1 MSVSCG
7 KENPQKKIHA
17 LSPTCVSSLFSDTS
31 EEVVFFTSA
40 DSQITAC
47 PPYWLP
53 LLQSA
58 ACLLLWWGVRGP
70 SAVHGPGVG
79 PEDHSGSV
87 GALHLPLLD
96 LEAITGQQLPGH
108 HHEGV
113 LHVLALL
120 RSQIQV

>member
-1 MSVSCG
+1 MREG
-7 KENPQKKIHA
+7 KSSKTIHA
-17 LSPTCVSSLFSDTS
+17 LSPTCVSSSLFSGTS
-31 EEVVFFTSA
+31 EEVVLFTSA
-40 DSQITAC
+40 DSQITAR
-47 PPYWLP
+47 PPHWLS

-70 SAVHGPGVG
+70 GAVHGPGVG

-96 LEAITGQQLPGH
+96 LEAIAGQQLPGH
-108 HHEGV
+108 HHEGL

-120 RSQIQV
+120 CSQIQV

>member
-1 MSVSCG
+1 MREG
-7 KENPQKKIHA
+7 KSSKKRFT
-17 LSPTCVSSLFSDTS
+17 LSPPRVFLLLSSPAPAKKSSSSPRLTRKSLR
-31 EEVVFFTSA
+31 A
-40 DSQITAC
+40 
-47 PPYWLP
+47 PPRWLP
-53 LLQSA
+53 RLQSA

-70 SAVHGPGVG
+70 GAVHGPGVG

-96 LEAITGQQLPGH
+96 LEAIAGQQLPGH
-108 HHEGV
+108 HHEGL